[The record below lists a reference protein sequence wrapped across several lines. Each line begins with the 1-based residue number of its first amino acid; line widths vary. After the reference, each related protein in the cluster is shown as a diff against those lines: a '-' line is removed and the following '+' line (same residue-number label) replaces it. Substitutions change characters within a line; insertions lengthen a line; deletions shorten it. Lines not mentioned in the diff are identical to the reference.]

1 MRRRD
6 FLLKSF
12 LSSAGLSLL
21 PTFSLPLGR
30 SRTATTPIRAI
41 TKGPKVHWFGY
52 YDKYQ
57 FDASGRYVLGMA
69 VDFESRSPTA
79 EDKIEIGLIDLADRD
94 KWTRLGE
101 SSAWGWQQGCMLQWV
116 PGKTDEV
123 IWNDCKDGQLVSRIL
138 NYRTG
143 ALRTL
148 PKPVYALDPSGRWA
162 IGTEFSRI
170 QKLRPGYGYAS
181 VADPDEKVKASAE
194 TGLYTMD
201 LVSGEN
207 KMLFSLADIASIPY
221 QEKKDIRGYWH
232 WFNHLLVNTDGSRF
246 TFLHR
251 WREHS
256 LAERPTGNG
265 FVTRMFTA
273 DAEGNDLYEID
284 PSGFTSHFVW
294 RDPSHICA
302 FTKPAAQE
310 MGFYLITDKTGHAE
324 QLGRDK
330 MPTNGHQTYLPNHNN
345 EWLVSDSYPLEDR
358 LQHLYLYHIP
368 TDRRVDLGKF
378 HSPTPYTGEWRCDLH
393 PRSNRAGD
401 KIVIDS
407 THGGNG
413 RQMYLIDIGDL
424 S

>member
-6 FLLKSF
+6 FLLKSL

-41 TKGPKVHWFGY
+41 TKGPKFHWFGY

-148 PKPVYALDPSGRWA
+148 PK
-162 IGTEFSRI
+162 
-170 QKLRPGYGYAS
+170 
-181 VADPDEKVKASAE
+181 
-194 TGLYTMD
+194 
-201 LVSGEN
+201 
-207 KMLFSLADIASIPY
+207 LFVLSQNRQRRKWDSI
-221 QEKKDIRGYWH
+221 
-232 WFNHLLVNTDGSRF
+232 
-246 TFLHR
+246 
-251 WREHS
+251 
-256 LAERPTGNG
+256 
-265 FVTRMFTA
+265 
-273 DAEGNDLYEID
+273 
-284 PSGFTSHFVW
+284 
-294 RDPSHICA
+294 
-302 FTKPAAQE
+302 
-310 MGFYLITDKTGHAE
+310 
-324 QLGRDK
+324 
-330 MPTNGHQTYLPNHNN
+330 
-345 EWLVSDSYPLEDR
+345 
-358 LQHLYLYHIP
+358 
-368 TDRRVDLGKF
+368 
-378 HSPTPYTGEWRCDLH
+378 
-393 PRSNRAGD
+393 
-401 KIVIDS
+401 
-407 THGGNG
+407 
-413 RQMYLIDIGDL
+413 
-424 S
+424 